1 MNQLQKLYNYS
12 NASVNFKIFEPDL
25 YIVSNK
31 NSWLGYS
38 ADGVVIKKCKYI
50 SIVKGIYTLKNPH
63 PYYGQIQLGMYLF
76 NLPSTDFCLDCS
88 FYNSMFV
95 ITVLMDD
102 KFIFKNL
109 ND

>member
-38 ADGVVIKKCKYI
+38 ADGVVFEFGKPIKLLEIKCLFLRKT
-50 SIVKGIYTLKNPH
+50 VGIKEVLKNVN
-63 PYYGQIQLGMYLF
+63 IFQL
-76 NLPSTDFCLDCS
+76 
-88 FYNSMFV
+88 
-95 ITVLMDD
+95 
-102 KFIFKNL
+102 
-109 ND
+109 